1 MNFQCDNDRFFFSVR
16 IDQNYENDKLIKNDQ
31 QYYISDQK
39 DHKLFKTGK
48 NDQNCHR

>member
-1 MNFQCDNDRFFFSVR
+1 MTMTDFFFSVR